1 MSRRESVL
9 WALALA
15 ASGPGLGCDDGGG
28 FSSDGDS
35 DGDSDSDADTDADS
49 DTDSD
54 TDTDT
59 GAGYPAGPYGFTPS
73 MLWDDPIGEW
83 TDDGEIIPNICLPDA
98 NGDERCLGDL
108 YGSADYRVLIV
119 DFTSMS

>member
-1 MSRRESVL
+1 MSWGNNVL

-15 ASGPGLGCDDGGG
+15 ASGPGLGCDESGG

-35 DGDSDSDADTDADS
+35 DGDSDADTDTDADTDAD
-49 DTDSD
+49 TD
-54 TDTDT
+54 TDTD
-59 GAGYPAGPYGFTPS
+59 ASYPAGPYGFTPS

-83 TDDGEIIPNICLPDA
+83 TDDGEVIPNICLKDA